1 MNINGYHHIG
11 LLVKDVDKSLEFY
24 KKLGGVET
32 FSFPMGDSG
41 TKIYLVDIGGHA
53 VVEIIPKGFDEDE
66 ANARYA
72 HIALETDDAKAAYD
86 IAIKAGAVSRSVPN
100 DVNLGTMKACT
111 AFVYGPDKEVIE
123 FFEVKA

>member
-1 MNINGYHHIG
+1 MFNGFHHIG

-41 TKIYLVDIGGHA
+41 QKIYLVDIGGHA
-53 VVEIIPKGFDEDE
+53 VVELIPKGFDEDE

-72 HIALETDDAKAAYD
+72 HIALETGDAKAAYEL
-86 IAIKAGAVSRSVPN
+86 AVSAGAAPRSEPAEAG
-100 DVNLGTMKACT
+100 LGTMKVCT

-123 FFEVKA
+123 FFEVKS